1 MSNTIKVA
9 AGFSV
14 GNSEVIDDR
23 LVVNTIAER
32 NSILSFYQKF
42 KRRILNSKYSFWY

>member
-1 MSNTIKVA
+1 MANTIKVA

-14 GNSEVIDDR
+14 GNSEAIDDR

-32 NSILSFYQKF
+32 NSILSY
-42 KRRILNSKYSFWY
+42 RRSLTAFQRLLRIP